1 MRKSSCPPRARSAW
15 ATFVVAALLVA
26 CGWAPPASATHVRPK
41 GATPVNDSLVIAYK
55 PCSTPG
61 NRTHGGGL
69 PFESCNPPE
78 QQSPNLTVGSP
89 PANGLPAK
97 FIGQAAYYACPVM
110 PNCAGVHGN
119 IQILFDA
126 ADVRC
131 RAALAAASPGLC
143 TGGAALGTY
152 NGEVWLQSLW
162 RITDDNND
170 TVPASCGTSVACKTA
185 TMIDIPFPATAPCL
199 DGHCNVSTTAN
210 SVVPGAITF
219 GTKMN
224 IQTGAVELYDGGPDG
239 ISGTP
244 DNSVFATKGIFVP

>member
-1 MRKSSCPPRARSAW
+1 VTVRRLLVLA
-15 ATFVVAALLVA
+15 VAAVFAALGA
-26 CGWAPPASATHVRPK
+26 ASPASATHVRPK

-55 PCSTPG
+55 PCGDPG

-69 PFESCNPPE
+69 PFPSCNPP
-78 QQSPNLTVGSP
+78 QQSSDYLTAGSP

-97 FIGQAAYYACPVM
+97 FIGQAGYYACPVM
-110 PNCAGVHGN
+110 PNCAGVQGN

-126 ADVRC
+126 TDVRC
-131 RAALAAASPGLC
+131 RAALATASPGLC

-152 NGEVWLQSLW
+152 SGEVSLQSSW

-185 TMIDIPFPATAPCL
+185 TMQDIPFPADAQCL
-199 DGHCNVSTTAN
+199 DGHCNVSTTVN
-210 SVVPGAITF
+210 SIVPGSIPA
-219 GTKMN
+219 GAKMN
-224 IQTGAVELYDGGPDG
+224 IQTGPFQLFDGGPDG

-244 DNSVFATKGIFVP
+244 DNSIFATKGVFVP